1 MARIEIPMDEYKG
14 MKEKIESLEKT
25 LADSKKQTEIY
36 KAQVDNLQEM
46 LDNIS
51 EASLFARV
59 FGWKKLLKQITDEE

>member
-1 MARIEIPMDEYKG
+1 MDEYKG

-25 LADSKKQTEIY
+25 LADSKKQIEVY
-36 KAQVDNLQEM
+36 KAQVNNLQEM